1 MKSAFAKRESRS
13 GYLFSMPSGLL
24 VISLVIYPLAYGIFI
39 SLFKTDLIDSWE
51 FVGLRYF
58 QQILSNPDFLASL
71 RISATFAF
79 FVVVGNLSVGLLLA
93 VILNQ
98 QIRFATAFKVVL
110 MLPWLLPEV
119 VAALIWKWLFNPTY
133 GLINYILQ
141 SLNII
146 NSDVAWLDTERSAFA
161 GVIFVAVW
169 KGFPIVM
176 ILMTAGLKN
185 IPAERYEA
193 AAIDGANKWQQFI
206 HISIPGLKPILLITC
221 ILETA
226 WWFKHF
232 TIIYLLTAGGP
243 NGATRVVSID
253 IYNNAFRDFDWGR
266 ASAEAVIILLILGGV
281 SFIYSKVLRD
291 ESQ

>member
-13 GYLFSMPSGLL
+13 GYLFAMPAGLL
-24 VISLVIYPLAYGIFI
+24 VISLVIYPLTYGIFI
-39 SLFKTDLIDSWE
+39 SFFKTDLIANWK
-51 FVGLRYF
+51 FVGLRYYH
-58 QQILSNPDFLASL
+58 QILSNSDFFASL

-79 FVVVGNLSVGLLLA
+79 LVVLGNLSIGLLLA

-98 QIRFATAFKVVL
+98 KIRFATAFKVIL

-146 NSDVAWLDTERSAFA
+146 HSNVAWLDTGRSAFA
-161 GVIFVAVW
+161 GVVFVAIW
-169 KGFPIVM
+169 KGFPMVM

-193 AAIDGANKWQQFI
+193 ASIDGANRWQQFRY
-206 HISIPGLKPILLITC
+206 ISLPGLMPILLITC

-243 NGATRVVSID
+243 NGATTVASID

-266 ASAEAVIILLILGGV
+266 ASAEAVVILLLLSGV
-281 SFIYSKVLRD
+281 SFVYSKALRD

>member
-1 MKSAFAKRESRS
+1 V
-13 GYLFSMPSGLL
+13 L
-24 VISLVIYPLAYGIFI
+24 
-39 SLFKTDLIDSWE
+39 
-51 FVGLRYF
+51 
-58 QQILSNPDFLASL
+58 
-71 RISATFAF
+71 
-79 FVVVGNLSVGLLLA
+79 GNLSIGLLLA

-98 QIRFATAFKVVL
+98 KIRFATAFKVIL

-146 NSDVAWLDTERSAFA
+146 HSNVAWLDTGRSAFA
-161 GVIFVAVW
+161 GVVFVAIW
-169 KGFPIVM
+169 KGFPMVM

-193 AAIDGANKWQQFI
+193 ASIDGANRWQQFRY
-206 HISIPGLKPILLITC
+206 ISLPGLMPILLITC

-243 NGATRVVSID
+243 NGATTVASID

-266 ASAEAVIILLILGGV
+266 ASAEAVVILLLLSGV
-281 SFIYSKVLRD
+281 SFVYSKALRD

>member
-13 GYLFSMPSGLL
+13 GYLFALPAGFL
-24 VISLVIYPLAYGIFI
+24 VISLVIYPLTYGIFI
-39 SLFKTDLIDSWE
+39 SFFQTDLITSWK
-51 FVGLRYF
+51 FVGLRYY
-58 QQILSNPDFLASL
+58 QQILTNPEFFASL
-71 RISATFAF
+71 RISGTFAF
-79 FVVVGNLSVGLLLA
+79 FVVVGNLVVGLLLA

-98 QIRFATAFKVVL
+98 NIRFATAFKVIL

-146 NSDVAWLDTERSAFA
+146 DTDVAWLDTNRSAFM
-161 GVIFVAVW
+161 GIIFVAVW

-176 ILMTAGLKN
+176 ILMIAGLKN
-185 IPAERYEA
+185 IPSERYEA
-193 AAIDGANKWQQFI
+193 ASIDGANRWQQFRY
-206 HISIPGLKPILLITC
+206 ISIPGLMPILLITC

-232 TIIYLLTAGGP
+232 TIIFLLTAGGP

-266 ASAEAVIILLILGGV
+266 ASAEAVIILIILGAA
-281 SFIYSKVLRD
+281 SFIYSKVLRED
-291 ESQ
+291 AQ